1 MEIGFQSLE
10 GIINLLL
17 IISFLSGI
25 FGVMFLKIVDKK
37 KNKNRDF
44 FIYILFFM
52 LFSLIPLFASGLV
65 CGLILLAL
73 N

>member
-37 KNKNRDF
+37 MNKNREF

-52 LFSLIPLFASGLV
+52 LFSLIPLFASRLV
-65 CGLILLAL
+65 CGLTLLAF